1 MISSQFV
8 FKFAL
13 FAVSSWGVL
22 PLANAEPLFITTDI
36 FPPGVKHTHSS
47 SIVQCPNGDLLACWF
62 HGSGER
68 SADDVLV
75 QGARLKKGAKR
86 WGPVF
91 EMADTPGF
99 PDCNPILHI
108 DPKGRLRLFWIS
120 VLAHRW
126 ECGLLKFRRAE
137 DYQGAGAPK
146 WSWQGIVQLK
156 PGPEFAQ
163 VMKQRFDELKLNTAM
178 WAEYAQPYEALLLKA
193 ANDPFKRQTGWMPRT
208 HPLTLPGGRILL
220 PLYSDGFN
228 ASLVAISDD
237 DGDSWRASQPII
249 GLGPIQPSLARQRNG
264 TIIAFCRDSGPPP
277 FRVMASLSRDNGE
290 TWSAAR
296 DTDIPNPGSSL
307 EVIVLRDGRWLIVY
321 NDSTKS
327 RDNLTVAISEDEGK
341 NLAAE
346 AAARTAKR
354 RGHLLQLPLGH
365 PVGGRRGAHHVHLQR
380 LAGGA
385 NTPRHPATGSAQD
398 RLTGVSGYRWRV

>member
-13 FAVSSWGVL
+13 FAISSWGVL
-22 PLANAEPLFITTDI
+22 PLANATPLFITTDI

-68 SADDVLV
+68 TADDVLV

-146 WSWQGIVQLK
+146 WSWQGVVQLK
-156 PGPEFAQ
+156 PGPVFGK

-327 RDNLTVAISEDEGK
+327 RDNLTIAISEDEGK
-341 NLAAE
+341 TWPL
-346 AAARTAKR
+346 KR
-354 RGHLLQLPLGH
+354 RLEPQSDGSTSFSYPSVIQSADGAVHITYTCKGPR
-365 PVGGRRGAHHVHLQR
+365 GGRIRHAILQPGQ
-380 LAGGA
+380 LK
-385 NTPRHPATGSAQD
+385 TD
-398 RLTGVSGYRWRV
+398 

>member
-8 FKFAL
+8 FKFGL
-13 FAVSSWGVL
+13 FAVSTWGVL
-22 PLANAEPLFITTDI
+22 PLANAEPLFTTTDI

-68 SADDVLV
+68 SADDLLV

-86 WGPVF
+86 WSPVF

-108 DPKGRLRLFWIS
+108 DPKGRLRLFWVS

-126 ECGLLKFRRAE
+126 ECSLLKFRRAE
-137 DYQGAGAPK
+137 DYQGTGAPN

-163 VMKQRFDELKLNTAM
+163 VMKQRFDELQLNTEM
-178 WAEYAQPYEALLLKA
+178 WAEYAQPYETMLLKA

-208 HPLTLPGGRILL
+208 HPLTLPGDRILL

-237 DGDSWRASQPII
+237 HGGTWRASRPII
-249 GLGPIQPSLARQRNG
+249 GLGPIQPSLARRRDG
-264 TIIAFCRDSGPPP
+264 SIVAFCRDSGPPP
-277 FRVMASLSRDNGE
+277 FRVMASLSHDNGE
-290 TWSAAR
+290 TWSAAL
-296 DTDIPNPGSSL
+296 DTTLPNPGSSL
-307 EVIVLRDGRWLIVY
+307 EVTVLRDGRWLIVY
-321 NDSTKS
+321 NDSNKS
-327 RDNLTVAISEDEGK
+327 RDNLTVSISTDEGK
-341 NLAAE
+341 TWPLKQRLEPQDDSVTSFSYPSVIQSADGAVHI
-346 AAARTAKR
+346 TYTCKGP
-354 RGHLLQLPLGH
+354 RGGRIRHGILQLNQLK
-365 PVGGRRGAHHVHLQR
+365 
-380 LAGGA
+380 
-385 NTPRHPATGSAQD
+385 SD
-398 RLTGVSGYRWRV
+398 